1 MFLPGRAFGTAM
13 VFRSVVLWT
22 GIRAA
27 SLALGSP
34 PTIGPHSVLVL
45 FLVTFLSEHDTK
57 ILGERL
63 LLGNLGVSPTVM
75 RMFSLLPAILAECA
89 LHIAFMQPGF
99 TP

>member
-13 VFRSVVLWT
+13 IFRSGLLWA

-27 SLALGSP
+27 SLGLGSP

-45 FLVTFLSEHDTK
+45 FLVTLLAGHDTK
-57 ILGERL
+57 ILGERV

-75 RMFSLLPAILAECA
+75 RMFALLPAILAECT
-89 LHIAFMQPGF
+89 LHFAFLQLVS
-99 TP
+99 T

>member
-13 VFRSVVLWT
+13 VLRSLVLWA

-27 SLALGSP
+27 SLGLASP

-45 FLVTFLSEHDTK
+45 FLVTLLAGHDTK
-57 ILGERL
+57 ILGERV

-75 RMFSLLPAILAECA
+75 RMFSLLPAILAEGT
-89 LHIAFMQPGF
+89 LHVAFLQLAS
-99 TP
+99 T